1 MFTGIVTD
9 IGVVRALQPGP
20 GLLRVSLDCGYDPD
34 DVAIGASIAHA
45 GCCLTVIAKAP
56 GQDGHGMR
64 YDVEI
69 ASESLAVT
77 RLGDLQIGDRLNL
90 ERSLKLGEEL
100 GGHLASAHVDGL
112 GLVRDVREDG
122 AGHRLRIAAPEAL
135 APLIAP
141 KGSILVEGVSLTVNE
156 VDGPE
161 FGVMII
167 PHTWKMTT
175 LCDLRIGARVHL
187 EADLLARYVARILA
201 VQRGIT

>member
-9 IGVVRALQPGP
+9 IGIVRALRPGP
-20 GLLRVSLDCGYDPD
+20 GLLRVSLECGYHCEE
-34 DVAIGASIAHA
+34 VAIGASIAHA
-45 GCCLTVIAKAP
+45 GCCLTVIAKVPARE
-56 GQDGHGMR
+56 GSGML

-69 ASESLAVT
+69 AAESLAIT
-77 RLGDLQIGDRLNL
+77 RLGELQIGDRLNL
-90 ERSLKLGEEL
+90 ERSLRIGEEL

-112 GLVRDVREDG
+112 GEVRDVREDG

-135 APLIAP
+135 SPLIAP
-141 KGSILVEGVSLTVNE
+141 KGSILVDGVSLTVNE
-156 VDGPE
+156 VDGTE

-175 LCDLRIGARVHL
+175 LCDLRIGSSVHL

-201 VQRGIT
+201 AQKGPI